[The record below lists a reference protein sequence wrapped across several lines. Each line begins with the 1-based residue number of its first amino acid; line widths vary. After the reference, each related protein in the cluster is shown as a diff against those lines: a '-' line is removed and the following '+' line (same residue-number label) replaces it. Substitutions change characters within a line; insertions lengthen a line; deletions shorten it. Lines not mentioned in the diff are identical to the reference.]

1 MKPKLLIA
9 DEPIASLDV
18 TTQAQMVKL
27 FRHLQREHDCAIL
40 FIAHDLSMVRL
51 LCDRVGVMKDGK
63 LVEIGETEQVFEH
76 PQHLYTKKLL
86 EAIPIPE
93 ISGEE
98 QRDEETMVFVLSLLV
113 FVMSR
118 LAPGDPLVSYYGERA
133 ERMSVEEHEHAMER
147 LGLNEPIP
155 VQYVKWLG
163 NAFQGEYGISYKYK
177 QDVLTVI
184 EGRLVNTLLLGGI
197 GFILTFGLALLL
209 GIFCVYYENQLL
221 DRILRKVG
229 TITSCIPEFWLS
241 LILILIFSVNLK
253 LLPGSGAYDLGQS
266 ANPLS
271 RLTHLILP
279 LTVVVLSH
287 LWYYAYLIRNRLL
300 EETRKDYV
308 LLAKAKGMS
317 RKRVLFFH
325 CVKNIMPS
333 FISLM
338 AISLQHVIEGTYIV
352 EMVFSYPGIG
362 TLSFESAKYHDYN
375 MLMVLCVFT
384 GIFVIAGNVIG
395 QSVSEWIDPRM
406 KELKM
411 TGKAS

>member
-1 MKPKLLIA
+1 MKHRAGKLCRTLA
-9 DEPIASLDV
+9 VFL
-18 TTQAQMVKL
+18 
-27 FRHLQREHDCAIL
+27 
-40 FIAHDLSMVRL
+40 LSML
-51 LCDRVGVMKDGK
+51 
-63 LVEIGETEQVFEH
+63 
-76 PQHLYTKKLL
+76 
-86 EAIPIPE
+86 
-93 ISGEE
+93 
-98 QRDEETMVFVLSLLV
+98 VLSLLV
-113 FVMSR
+113 FVIAR

-133 ERMSVEEHEHAMER
+133 EKMKPAERAQAEAR
-147 LGLNEPIP
+147 LGLDQPIAQ
-155 VQYVKWLG
+155 QYLIWLKG
-163 NAFQGEYGISYKYK
+163 ALRGEFGISYKYK
-177 QDVLTVI
+177 MDVLAVI
-184 EGRLVNTLLLGGI
+184 RARLPFTLQLGGI
-197 GFILTFGLALLL
+197 GFLLTFFLSLGLGVLCARH
-209 GIFCVYYENQLL
+209 EDSLL
-221 DRILRKVG
+221 DRALCKIG
-229 TITSCIPEFWLS
+229 TVTSCIPEFWLS

-411 TGKAS
+411 TGKASQI